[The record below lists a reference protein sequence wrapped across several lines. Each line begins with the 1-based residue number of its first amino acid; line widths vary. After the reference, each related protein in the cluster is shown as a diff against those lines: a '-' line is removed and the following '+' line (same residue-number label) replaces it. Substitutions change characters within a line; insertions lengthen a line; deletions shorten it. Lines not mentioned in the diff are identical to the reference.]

1 MVERE
6 EFIDDLRRRMVASD
20 FHRWIGI
27 ELLDA
32 RPGEVDLVLE
42 AEPRHL
48 NLQGLLHGGMI
59 ATLADTATGLA
70 VRTKLEPGTRHVT
83 VQLDVQF
90 LSPGRPGKIFAR
102 GRVIRAGRQIAHTEA
117 EITDAGGKLL
127 AKAHSTVAIMNDRR
141 AASKDQPEDQP
152 EDQ

>member
-27 ELLDA
+27 KLLDA

-48 NLQGLLHGGMI
+48 NLQGLLGGMI

-141 AASKDQPEDQP
+141 AAPEDQP